1 MRAIHSQK
9 TGKVSMEIAL
19 KAAKKLTQTGSLTP
33 DELLELE
40 TLVTH
45 KITFIRE
52 ELVAGEW
59 LEKAED
65 LLHDIDPDDT
75 PFLALALQLGC
86 KLWTG
91 DKKLRVG
98 LLQKGFSDVLNTDE
112 VFDLLQK
119 ASDT

>member
-1 MRAIHSQK
+1 M
-9 TGKVSMEIAL
+9 
-19 KAAKKLTQTGSLTP
+19 
-33 DELLELE
+33 
-40 TLVTH
+40 TH

-52 ELVAGEW
+52 ELVAGKW